1 MHYEYIDSQTALL
14 QFCDSLAAEPM
25 IAFDTEFV
33 SEDTYRPELCLVQVA
48 AARHLAVIDPYA
60 VEDLRPFWALLA
72 QGPHETIVHAGRE
85 EFRFCRLATNRRP
98 HAMFDVQIAAA
109 IVGLE
114 YPASYGSLLQRILG
128 EQLEKGETRTNW
140 RQRPL
145 SARQLEYALQDVT
158 HLLPLR
164 RRLGEQMD
172 RSGRTDWMR
181 SEMADWQED
190 VERAETAERWR
201 RVSGIS
207 GLSVRQLAIVREV
220 WHWRD
225 QTAAHRDWP
234 PRRVLRDDLIVELAK
249 RQTADPKRIRAVRGM
264 ERGDI
269 QRIMPALV
277 DCIQRALDLPDR
289 ECPGKGMRSSRPQLS
304 VLGQFLYT
312 ALGCICREASVA
324 PSLVGTVEDLRDL
337 IAYRLGFATD
347 ESEPPRL
354 ARGWRAG
361 VVGKSIDEFLD
372 GKMAIR
378 VDDPRNEDPLNF
390 IRIGDHPDL

>member
-1 MHYEYIDSQTALL
+1 
-14 QFCDSLAAEPM
+14 M

-48 AARHLAVIDPYA
+48 APRHLAVIDPYA
-60 VEDLRPFWALLA
+60 VEDFRPFWELLA
-72 QGPHETIVHAGRE
+72 RGPHETIVHAGRE
-85 EFRFCRLATNRRP
+85 ELRFCRLATNRRP

-109 IVGLE
+109 IVGLD
-114 YPASYGSLLQRILG
+114 YPASYGTLLQRILG

-164 RRLGEQMD
+164 KHLGEQID
-172 RSGRTDWMR
+172 RCGRTDWMR
-181 SEMADWQED
+181 SEMSDWQEE
-190 VERAETAERWR
+190 VERAESAERWR
-201 RVSGIS
+201 RVSGIA
-207 GLSVRQLAIVREV
+207 GLSPRQLAIVREV

-249 RQTADPKRIRAVRGM
+249 RQTSDPKRIKAVRGM

-277 DCIQRALDLPDR
+277 ECIQRALALPDR
-289 ECPGKGMRSSRPQLS
+289 NCPGKGMRSSRPQLS

-312 ALGCICREASVA
+312 ALGCICREAKVA

-337 IAYRLGFATD
+337 IAYRLGFASD
-347 ESEPPRL
+347 ESQPPRL

-378 VDDPRNEDPLNF
+378 VDNPRNEDPLNF
-390 IRIGDHPDL
+390 VRIDHQP